1 MKKSG
6 ICKTIGVILLVIFG
20 GLACFFGGVSLIEYE
35 YGWDSEEYLQS
46 SSAQDGVDYNIHN
59 KYYGIVVSEKKVN
72 DSVVEAFVREISKNF
87 DYYVEKYD
95 AKTKSYVPLVESKN
109 YTEDSDYLLV
119 KKYGI
124 GDITNAD
131 SQRMFEG
138 DAFENSNVAYIVH
151 VGVNEPTVNDDTQF
165 YQRYQVYMMIKPY
178 TENAI
183 TYTVAS
189 AAVILILLVYETIAA
204 GHTKEEDGIH
214 LSWIDRIPFDVFT
227 FVMILVGC
235 CVVLIGSEL
244 ISSVSYMM
252 FYKASQN
259 FIEAGLPLI
268 AFVILL
274 ALVVYVYYISFV
286 VRIKSHTLISN
297 NVIVKA
303 IQFVYY
309 PVKKIVLEFYD
320 AYCHS
325 SEVWKKVI
333 AGLVCISFVLLIVF
347 FITVA
352 EAGSVFFELFIVVL
366 MMAMLYGVWI
376 LIKINADT
384 KTLLTAAEKLA
395 NGELD
400 YRISEE
406 ALNRLHGPFYEH
418 AKNLNLISEGMKKAI
433 ENELKSERMKA
444 ELITNVSHDIK
455 TPLTSIINY
464 VDLLSKPH
472 EEEKTQE
479 YIDVLQRQSQRLK
492 RLTEDVV
499 EASKASSGNI
509 QVHMDVVSI
518 KEIIEQ
524 ASAEYEERLKEKN
537 LTLITT
543 IPEEKIEVDADG
555 RLLWR
560 VLRNVFSNVAKY
572 SMDGSRVYIDVVEDG
587 KNVITT
593 IKNTSKNQ
601 LNITEE
607 ELMQRFVRGDS
618 SRHTEGSG
626 LGLNIAK
633 SLMDLMQGSFEIQI
647 DGDLFKSVITV
658 KKHEEI

>member
-6 ICKTIGVILLVIFG
+6 ICKTIGVILLVVFG
-20 GLACFFGGVSLIEYE
+20 SIACFFGGVSLIEYG
-35 YGWDSEEYLQS
+35 YGWGSEEYLQS
-46 SSAQDGVDYNIHN
+46 SSAQEAVDYNIYN
-59 KYYGIVVSEKKVN
+59 KYGYAISEKKVN
-72 DSVVEAFVREISKNF
+72 DSAVEAFVREISENF

-95 AKTKSYVPLVESKN
+95 AKTKSYVSLAESKN
-109 YTEDSDYLLV
+109 YTEDSDYPLV

-131 SQRMFEG
+131 NRRIFEG
-138 DAFENSNVAYIVH
+138 DAFENSNAAYIVH
-151 VGVNEPTVNDDTQF
+151 VGANEPTINDDTQF
-165 YQRYQVYMMIKPY
+165 YQRYQVYKMVKPY

-235 CVVLIGSEL
+235 CICLIGSEL
-244 ISSVSYMM
+244 LSSVSYMM
-252 FYKASQN
+252 FYEASTD
-259 FIEAGLPLI
+259 FVEAGLPLI

-309 PVKKIVLEFYD
+309 PVKKVIVEFYD

-333 AGLVCISFVLLIVF
+333 VGLVCISFVLLLIF
-347 FITVA
+347 FVTVA
-352 EAGSVFFELFIVVL
+352 EVGEVFFELFIVIL
-366 MMAMLYGVWI
+366 MLAMLYGVWI

-384 KTLLTAAEKLA
+384 KALLTAAEKLA

-472 EEEKTQE
+472 EEEKTEE

-537 LTLITT
+537 LLLITK

-560 VLRNVFSNVAKY
+560 VLRNVFSNASKY

-587 KNVITT
+587 ENVITT

-647 DGDLFKSVITV
+647 DGDLFKSIITV
-658 KKHEEI
+658 KKHEQV

>member
-6 ICKTIGVILLVIFG
+6 ICKTIGVILLVVFG
-20 GLACFFGGVSLIEYE
+20 SIACFFGGVSLIEYG
-35 YGWDSEEYLQS
+35 YGWGSEEYLQS
-46 SSAQDGVDYNIHN
+46 SSAQEAVDYNIYN
-59 KYYGIVVSEKKVN
+59 KYGYAISEKNVN
-72 DSVVEAFVREISKNF
+72 DSVVEAFVREISENF

-95 AKTKSYVPLVESKN
+95 AKTKSYVSLAESKN
-109 YTEDSDYLLV
+109 YTEDSDYPLV

-124 GDITNAD
+124 GDITDAD
-131 SQRMFEG
+131 NRRIFEG
-138 DAFENSNVAYIVH
+138 DAFENSNAAYIVH
-151 VGVNEPTVNDDTQF
+151 VGVNEPTINDDTQF
-165 YQRYQVYMMIKPY
+165 YQRYQVYKMVKPY
-178 TENAI
+178 TENAV

-189 AAVILILLVYETIAA
+189 AAVILILLVYEIIAA

-227 FVMILVGC
+227 FMMILVGC
-235 CVVLIGSEL
+235 CICLIGSEL
-244 ISSVSYMM
+244 LSSVSYMM
-252 FYKASQN
+252 FYEASMD
-259 FIEAGLPLI
+259 FVEAGLPLI

-297 NVIVKA
+297 NLIVKA

-309 PVKKIVLEFYD
+309 PVKKVIVEFYD

-325 SEVWKKVI
+325 SAVWKKVI
-333 AGLVCISFVLLIVF
+333 VGLVCISFVLLLIF
-347 FITVA
+347 FVTVA
-352 EAGSVFFELFIVVL
+352 EVGEVFFELFIVIL
-366 MMAMLYGVWI
+366 MLAMLYGVWI

-418 AKNLNLISEGMKKAI
+418 AKNLNLISEGMKKTI

-472 EEEKTQE
+472 EEEKTEE

-537 LTLITT
+537 LLLITK

-560 VLRNVFSNVAKY
+560 VLRNVFSNVSKY

-587 KNVITT
+587 ENVIIT

-647 DGDLFKSVITV
+647 DGDLFKSIITV
-658 KKHEEI
+658 KKHEQV

>member
-6 ICKTIGVILLVIFG
+6 ICKTIGVILLVVFG
-20 GLACFFGGVSLIEYE
+20 SIACFFGGVSLIEYG
-35 YGWDSEEYLQS
+35 YGWGSEEYLQS
-46 SSAQDGVDYNIHN
+46 SSAQEAVDYDIYN
-59 KYYGIVVSEKKVN
+59 KYGYAISEKKVN
-72 DSVVEAFVREISKNF
+72 DSAVEAFVREISENF

-95 AKTKSYVPLVESKN
+95 AKTKSYVSLAESKN
-109 YTEDSDYLLV
+109 YTEDSDYPLV

-131 SQRMFEG
+131 NRRIFEG

-151 VGVNEPTVNDDTQF
+151 VGVNEPTINDDTQF
-165 YQRYQVYMMIKPY
+165 YQRYQVYKMVKPY
-178 TENAI
+178 TENAV

-227 FVMILVGC
+227 FVMILAGC
-235 CVVLIGSEL
+235 CICLIGSEL
-244 ISSVSYMM
+244 LSSVSYMM
-252 FYKASQN
+252 FYEASMD
-259 FIEAGLPLI
+259 FVEAGLPLI

-309 PVKKIVLEFYD
+309 PVKKVIVEFYD

-333 AGLVCISFVLLIVF
+333 VGLICISFVFLLIF
-347 FITVA
+347 FVTVA
-352 EAGSVFFELFIVVL
+352 EVGEVFFELFIVIL
-366 MMAMLYGVWI
+366 MLAMLYGVWI

-472 EEEKTQE
+472 EEEKTEE

-537 LTLITT
+537 LLLITK

-560 VLRNVFSNVAKY
+560 VLRNVFSNASKY

-587 KNVITT
+587 ENVITT

-647 DGDLFKSVITV
+647 DGDLFKSIITV
-658 KKHEEI
+658 KKHEQV

>member
-1 MKKSG
+1 MKK
-6 ICKTIGVILLVIFG
+6 
-20 GLACFFGGVSLIEYE
+20 
-35 YGWDSEEYLQS
+35 
-46 SSAQDGVDYNIHN
+46 
-59 KYYGIVVSEKKVN
+59 
-72 DSVVEAFVREISKNF
+72 
-87 DYYVEKYD
+87 
-95 AKTKSYVPLVESKN
+95 
-109 YTEDSDYLLV
+109 
-119 KKYGI
+119 
-124 GDITNAD
+124 
-131 SQRMFEG
+131 
-138 DAFENSNVAYIVH
+138 
-151 VGVNEPTVNDDTQF
+151 
-165 YQRYQVYMMIKPY
+165 
-178 TENAI
+178 
-183 TYTVAS
+183 
-189 AAVILILLVYETIAA
+189 
-204 GHTKEEDGIH
+204 
-214 LSWIDRIPFDVFT
+214 
-227 FVMILVGC
+227 
-235 CVVLIGSEL
+235 
-244 ISSVSYMM
+244 
-252 FYKASQN
+252 
-259 FIEAGLPLI
+259 
-268 AFVILL
+268 
-274 ALVVYVYYISFV
+274 
-286 VRIKSHTLISN
+286 
-297 NVIVKA
+297 VIV
-303 IQFVYY
+303 
-309 PVKKIVLEFYD
+309 EFYD

-333 AGLVCISFVLLIVF
+333 VGLVCISFVLLLIF
-347 FITVA
+347 FVTVA
-352 EAGSVFFELFIVVL
+352 EVGEVFFELFIVIL
-366 MMAMLYGVWI
+366 MLAMLYGVWI

-384 KTLLTAAEKLA
+384 KALLTAAEKLA

-472 EEEKTQE
+472 EEEKTEE

-537 LTLITT
+537 LLLITK

-560 VLRNVFSNVAKY
+560 VLRNVFSNASKY

-587 KNVITT
+587 ENVITT

-647 DGDLFKSVITV
+647 DGDLFKSIITV
-658 KKHEEI
+658 KKHEQV